1 MKKSSTVFIFAVFI
15 FCFSLICG
23 AIPIQQCPRPQA
35 TMDEYF
41 DEAKSENKLVAFVCC
56 EKSNPVTNS
65 EAFKKYASENL
76 YLLGMYYDGETLYV
90 FKNGKEVEKSQNY
103 DFAKEMCREML
114 GSEPPCIAVLNDVG
128 EIIFKSSLKSA
139 SAEKLCEEMQKAA
152 KENKPVYCG
161 GEYSV
166 KKALAASRMIKA
178 REKSLENSPEPTAF
192 AVFVDL
198 WTCIGIN
205 DVQTFDLKDP
215 DSIEKFYKAQNSKN
229 TVFAACFP
237 AGKTKTLK
245 SENGYCAVELELNPK
260 LAARGENVVNCEIG
274 LKASFGGEEV
284 SYKGF
289 TEFNMSQN
297 NVVAFVPF
305 RGAVRDLKT
314 GKVSA
319 TERFKWIGVR
329 IEPIYSKGKP
339 SCGDEF
345 FCLKR
350 AALPKNAPEGFV
362 KDKYPTII
370 NSCEESE
377 KAEADCFVEKTPFL
391 NLKHVKCAYVEPSLF
406 DGKLGYSLK
415 IELTGEGKEIMGKTT
430 ENMVKG
436 GSARNIAVVI
446 DGKIVSLPFILSKV
460 NTVNVYFSDAF
471 EKARKYADMINECVS
486 VRKLD

>member
-1 MKKSSTVFIFAVFI
+1 
-15 FCFSLICG
+15 
-23 AIPIQQCPRPQA
+23 
-35 TMDEYF
+35 
-41 DEAKSENKLVAFVCC
+41 
-56 EKSNPVTNS
+56 
-65 EAFKKYASENL
+65 
-76 YLLGMYYDGETLYV
+76 
-90 FKNGKEVEKSQNY
+90 
-103 DFAKEMCREML
+103 
-114 GSEPPCIAVLNDVG
+114 
-128 EIIFKSSLKSA
+128 
-139 SAEKLCEEMQKAA
+139 
-152 KENKPVYCG
+152 
-161 GEYSV
+161 
-166 KKALAASRMIKA
+166 
-178 REKSLENSPEPTAF
+178 
-192 AVFVDL
+192 
-198 WTCIGIN
+198 
-205 DVQTFDLKDP
+205 
-215 DSIEKFYKAQNSKN
+215 
-229 TVFAACFP
+229 
-237 AGKTKTLK
+237 
-245 SENGYCAVELELNPK
+245 
-260 LAARGENVVNCEIG
+260 
-274 LKASFGGEEV
+274 
-284 SYKGF
+284 
-289 TEFNMSQN
+289 MSQN

-319 TERFKWIGVR
+319 TEHFKWIGVR

-339 SCGDEF
+339 SCGDEI

-362 KDKYPTII
+362 KDKYSTII
-370 NSCEESE
+370 NSCEDSE

-471 EKARKYADMINECVS
+471 EKARKYADKINECVS